1 MNVKDNTVMP
11 TKTERN
17 YGIDALRMLAMLLVV
32 VAHLLGPGGILEAVE
47 FMSPQY
53 KAAWL
58 LEIIAYCS
66 VNCYALI
73 SGYVGIHSK
82 HRYHNI
88 ILLWMRV
95 IFYTVGITAVFTV
108 LFPGSVSIHDWTRA
122 LLPTLSGY
130 YWYFTAYFAL
140 FMFLPMLNLAI
151 NRLSQKQLGAVAVSL
166 IATFSLLQTL
176 PGRDVFGVSS
186 NAWWLMILYVI
197 GGYIGKY
204 GLFKASGSGKLFLGY
219 TGMIL
224 AMWLFKL
231 IAEAGIIPALS
242 FLGGNYLIYHT
253 SPFMLFAGIFL
264 LLLFER
270 LRTSQRINSII
281 KLFAPAA
288 FSVYIIHGQPQI
300 WNHLLE
306 GNFSHYASL
315 AVPLEVA
322 LVLLT
327 AAAVYIVC
335 SLIDLIRENIFR
347 ALKIKQHLARIEDNC
362 LKNLWNS

>member
-1 MNVKDNTVMP
+1 MNKKDNITTP
-11 TKTERN
+11 AKTERN

-32 VAHLLGPGGILEAVE
+32 IAHILGPGGILESVE

-82 HRYHNI
+82 YRYHNI
-88 ILLWMRV
+88 ILLWLRV
-95 IFYTVGITAVFTV
+95 LFYTAGITLIFAVFV
-108 LFPGSVSIHDWTRA
+108 PGSVSLRDWVRA
-122 LLPTLSGY
+122 FLPTLSGY

-140 FMFLPMLNLAI
+140 FMFLPLLNPAI
-151 NRLSQKQLGAVAVSL
+151 NRLSQKQLGAVVVSL
-166 IATFSLLQTL
+166 TVTFSFLQTL
-176 PGRDVFGVSS
+176 PGKDVFGVSS

-204 GLFKASGSGKLFLGY
+204 GLFKTCGSGKLFLGY

-224 AMWLFKL
+224 IMWLSKL
-231 IAEAGIIPALS
+231 VAEAGFIPALS

-270 LRTSQRINSII
+270 LHTPRPVNGII

-288 FSVYIIHGQPQI
+288 FSVYVIHGQPQI
-300 WNHLLE
+300 WNYLLE
-306 GNFSHYASL
+306 QNFARFASL
-315 AVPLEVA
+315 SVPLEVMC
-322 LVLLT
+322 VLLT
-327 AAAVYIVC
+327 AVAVYIVC
-335 SLIDLIRENIFR
+335 SLIDLIRENLFK
-347 ALKIKQHLARIEDNC
+347 ALKIKQHLSRLEDKY
-362 LKNLWNS
+362 LTNLWN